1 MFKISTPELQVLLN
15 YLQKKPYVETVAL
28 IAMIQKLQ
36 PLEKE
41 IDDEIV
47 AKYVDI
53 KNAK

>member
-36 PLEKE
+36 PLEEK
-41 IDDEIV
+41 
-47 AKYVDI
+47 K
-53 KNAK
+53 KNEK